1 MVSGRLSAKQRE
13 FAHHYSAS
21 HNASQAVRA
30 AGYSELR
37 AGRSGYELLRKP
49 DVAALISNLDDEKR
63 KATGVDEPWVVDQ
76 LKAIVEASMLGRPR
90 TNARGELILDVRTG
104 QPIIDTDYTNANIE
118 YWNEFLD
125 SVSHPGS
132 SEERTPSTYLTDE
145 QMQRIREV
153 VTDALEKGTE
163 AVVDEVLSALR

>member
-1 MVSGRLSAKQRE
+1 M
-13 FAHHYSAS
+13 
-21 HNASQAVRA
+21 
-30 AGYSELR
+30 
-37 AGRSGYELLRKP
+37 RKP

-118 YWNEFLD
+118 YWNECRWLL
-125 SVSHPGS
+125 SVW
-132 SEERTPSTYLTDE
+132 T
-145 QMQRIREV
+145 
-153 VTDALEKGTE
+153 
-163 AVVDEVLSALR
+163 SARS

>member
-1 MVSGRLSAKQRE
+1 MVSGRLSAEQRE

-37 AGRSGYELLRKP
+37 AGRTGYELLRKP

-118 YWNEFLD
+118 YWSECRWLL
-125 SVSHPGS
+125 SVW
-132 SEERTPSTYLTDE
+132 T
-145 QMQRIREV
+145 
-153 VTDALEKGTE
+153 
-163 AVVDEVLSALR
+163 SAISW